1 MLFISTSQLETNA
14 ENADLEIWDDALS
27 NETEESSP
35 GPYRLSLKISPSI
48 FLWSKILEAGKYSF
62 DFFFLLKCKCQTE
75 HIIYDTTVND
85 VCLRQNKFCHF
96 PGQWCLQDI
105 KGQYLEA
112 MTRAVGAGPSSR
124 VECRWMKRKGLR
136 KQSSQVTRMNSLL
149 SFNKIT
155 DELMSSLK
163 SGKPDVSR
171 ILFWAPRILCF
182 RFCLRH

>member
-1 MLFISTSQLETNA
+1 MM
-14 ENADLEIWDDALS
+14 
-27 NETEESSP
+27 
-35 GPYRLSLKISPSI
+35 PYLTKPRKVPQVPTVSPSK
-48 FLWSKILEAGKYSF
+48 FHLPFSYDRKFKKQESILLI
-62 DFFFLLKCKCQTE
+62 FFLLKCKCQTE

-96 PGQWCLQDI
+96 PGQWCLQEI
-105 KGQYLEA
+105 KGRYLEA

-163 SGKPDVSR
+163 SGKPDISR